1 MNTLITILDEND
13 ISLKKESIE
22 KLQKYLSLLERWNKV
37 HSLTS
42 VHKRD
47 IPYVFAVEPLLFAKE
62 ISKFA
67 DFKRC
72 LDIGT
77 GFGNPG
83 MAMSLYFEDSNFF
96 LVDSSVKKT
105 ALLRSALDMAK
116 FDNVQ
121 VITARVEELPPH
133 FNLSFDLVVSR
144 GVGTIQKVTSYAMNF
159 VKENGFVAILK
170 ARLDME
176 GMPKEIGALKLE
188 GVKVLNVSYPLKKVR
203 RYAVVYRK
211 VKR

>member
-62 ISKFA
+62 ISEFA

-105 ALLRSALDMAK
+105 ALLRSALDMAE

-159 VKENGFVAILK
+159 VKENGFVVILK